1 MEHILKYFPE
11 LTDVQ
16 RNQLAQLETLYPEWN
31 AKINV
36 ISRKDIENLEVN
48 HILHSLGLVRFVKF
62 TPGTRVMDLG
72 TGGGFPGIPLAVYYP
87 DVSFHLVDRI
97 GKKLKVAQDIAERIG
112 LTNVTF
118 QHGDVKE
125 VKGKFDFVVSRA
137 VMDLGDMVPL
147 VKRYI
152 DSEDRNAVPN
162 GLLCLKGGDLS
173 DEISKGESYFDFFF
187 LTFFFRFWL
196 PKMSSSYSS
205 ESSFALSRPTYSIL
219 TMHQMPPI
227 RSFSLC
233 TTRSE
238 GTSNGSIFRFVNRAT
253 YLSSRSS
260 NTTVILSMM
269 VYCPF
274 SLILDF
280 TYSLWSGRT

>member
-11 LTDVQ
+11 LSDAQ
-16 RNQLAQLETLYPEWN
+16 RLQIEQLETLYPEWN

-36 ISRKDIENLEVN
+36 ISRKDIDNLEIN
-48 HILHSLGLVRFVKF
+48 HILHSLALVKFVQF

-72 TGGGFPGIPLAVYYP
+72 TGGGFPAIPLAIYYP
-87 DVSFHLVDRI
+87 QVTFHLVDRI

-147 VKRYI
+147 VKRLI

-162 GLLCLKGGDLS
+162 GLLCLKGGDLTAEVQKYKNQVLIDDLS
-173 DEISKGESYFDFFF
+173 RYFDEDFFKTKKI
-187 LTFFFRFWL
+187 LYL
-196 PKMSSSYSS
+196 P
-205 ESSFALSRPTYSIL
+205 L
-219 TMHQMPPI
+219 
-227 RSFSLC
+227 
-233 TTRSE
+233 
-238 GTSNGSIFRFVNRAT
+238 
-253 YLSSRSS
+253 
-260 NTTVILSMM
+260 
-269 VYCPF
+269 
-274 SLILDF
+274 
-280 TYSLWSGRT
+280 

>member
-173 DEISKGESYFDFFF
+173 DEISKYHNKVLIDELSSYFKEEFFKTKKI
-187 LTFFFRFWL
+187 LYL
-196 PKMSSSYSS
+196 P
-205 ESSFALSRPTYSIL
+205 L
-219 TMHQMPPI
+219 
-227 RSFSLC
+227 
-233 TTRSE
+233 
-238 GTSNGSIFRFVNRAT
+238 
-253 YLSSRSS
+253 
-260 NTTVILSMM
+260 
-269 VYCPF
+269 
-274 SLILDF
+274 
-280 TYSLWSGRT
+280 

>member
-1 MEHILKYFPE
+1 MKYILKYFPE
-11 LTDVQ
+11 LTEVQ
-16 RNQLAQLETLYPEWN
+16 REQFLQLETLYPEWN

-36 ISRKDIENLEVN
+36 ISRKDIDNLEVN
-48 HILHSLGLVRFVKF
+48 HILHSLGLVKFVKF

-72 TGGGFPGIPLAVYYP
+72 TGGGFPAIPLAVYYP
-87 DVSFHLVDRI
+87 EVTFHLVDRI

-147 VKRYI
+147 VKRFI

-173 DEISKGESYFDFFF
+173 GEVSKFRNQVLIDDLSSYFKEEFFKTKKI
-187 LTFFFRFWL
+187 LYL
-196 PKMSSSYSS
+196 P
-205 ESSFALSRPTYSIL
+205 L
-219 TMHQMPPI
+219 
-227 RSFSLC
+227 
-233 TTRSE
+233 
-238 GTSNGSIFRFVNRAT
+238 
-253 YLSSRSS
+253 
-260 NTTVILSMM
+260 
-269 VYCPF
+269 
-274 SLILDF
+274 
-280 TYSLWSGRT
+280 